1 MARQE
6 GKKVKLERTCVS
18 FGAGAPFVVLLGFE
32 VLGGVLGVDFG
43 LLVVG
48 GGGGDALV
56 HSNQRL
62 FTG

>member
-1 MARQE
+1 M
-6 GKKVKLERTCVS
+6 S

-48 GGGGDALV
+48 GDGGDALV

>member
-1 MARQE
+1 M
-6 GKKVKLERTCVS
+6 S
-18 FGAGAPFVVLLGFE
+18 FGAVAPFVVLLGFE

-48 GGGGDALV
+48 GGGDALV

>member
-1 MARQE
+1 M
-6 GKKVKLERTCVS
+6 S